1 MLPPKFGIMSIVTDS
16 VFDKKIVDATIVPVT
31 INYEKV
37 YEGNT
42 YPYELLGEEKVKESL
57 ARTVSAAKQ
66 LNLSYGRIFINI
78 NEPFTIK

>member
-1 MLPPKFGIMSIVTDS
+1 MSIVTDS